1 MRRAGVPFTVRRTVG
16 AATLAVF
23 LLAFAAGVAWFLSPE
38 QVRLRSLINTY
49 NAKAEHH
56 AALECKFSGLSKF
69 SDRSHAIVNRGGR
82 PFHVPIGQRPELIP
96 KYLELAKY
104 HGALRRKY
112 ESAAWHPSLP
122 VEPDPPPP
130 PEP

>member
-1 MRRAGVPFTVRRTVG
+1 MQLRRVRFTVRTMMV
-16 AATLAVF
+16 AAALAVF
-23 LLAFAAGVAWFLSPE
+23 LLALAAGVVWSLSPE
-38 QVRLRSLINTY
+38 QVRLRSVINGY

-56 AALECKFSGLSKF
+56 AVLERELSRLSEF
-69 SDRSHAIVNRGGR
+69 ADRSHAIVNRGGR
-82 PFHVPIGQRPELIP
+82 PIHVPIGQRPELIP

-104 HGALRRKY
+104 HGALRQKY

-130 PEP
+130 EP